1 MYSARNYTEIVKA
14 YNLEILERPAD
25 WSIENGDLA
34 RTTDGDIKNGD
45 DVYSALSR
53 LVQLWCY
60 NETHFRYLF
69 DAARE
74 MVEQHSL
81 LADEIDDIGNIHAR
95 EAAANPL
102 VNIDEFAQALHAHSD
117 KEGVA
122 YFGANTY
129 AGCLVIALGNALQR
143 FKRDLKIGKTWGTAA
158 PTFGRHSVGAIVI
171 GAANGYRHE
180 NEWETRMASFGSLD
194 QRQKASHDIITEALA
209 GNSTSEISGMARTP
223 EIVQLLSNGS
233 FETLAR
239 NIFEF
244 AKNVARIGK

>member
-34 RTTDGDIKNGD
+34 RTTDGDSKNGD

-81 LADEIDDIGNIHAR
+81 LANEIDDIGNKHAT

-102 VNIDEFAQALHAHSD
+102 VNIDEFVGGLAT
-117 KEGVA
+117 V
-122 YFGANTY
+122 
-129 AGCLVIALGNALQR
+129 QR
-143 FKRDLKIGKTWGTAA
+143 STAM
-158 PTFGRHSVGAIVI
+158 R
-171 GAANGYRHE
+171 
-180 NEWETRMASFGSLD
+180 RMAAGSAEARSLSQTPKGRWP
-194 QRQKASHDIITEALA
+194 QR
-209 GNSTSEISGMARTP
+209 
-223 EIVQLLSNGS
+223 
-233 FETLAR
+233 
-239 NIFEF
+239 
-244 AKNVARIGK
+244 